1 MSDLTR
7 AVRINREI
15 KYIIGASR
23 QVNLVAINA
32 LLTSRQA
39 GKRSLGFA
47 VVSRELRMLASSL
60 ESLMEGLDKVISS
73 LAGHL
78 AENLRTSRI
87 LAYID
92 KTLDSTDE
100 PHAALQSARS
110 SLAGKNNRF
119 GTAIAHDWL
128 LLGQHVQQA
137 LRLTEMGG
145 ALSRSA
151 KIEAAYGGDMA
162 RVLTQVADQV
172 EETVG
177 EIVQRLRNIRVLI
190 SE

>member
-15 KYIIGASR
+15 KYITSASR

-60 ESLMEGLDKVISS
+60 ESLMEGLDKVISA

-78 AENLRTSRI
+78 AENLRTCRI

-92 KTLDSTDE
+92 KTLDCTDE
-100 PHAALQSARS
+100 PHAALHGARS
-110 SLAGKNNRF
+110 SLAGKENHF

-145 ALSRSA
+145 PCR
-151 KIEAAYGGDMA
+151 AAPRLKQPM
-162 RVLTQVADQV
+162 VA
-172 EETVG
+172 T
-177 EIVQRLRNIRVLI
+177 
-190 SE
+190 